1 MLHKRSHCN
10 EKSSP
15 QLEKACTVRKT
26 QHSQKINESTNGSGR
41 RLKNGKRGGR
51 EPKKVVTKMRVD
63 SREKVIRNNI
73 LLVTTS

>member
-1 MLHKRSHCN
+1 MAR
-10 EKSSP
+10 E
-15 QLEKACTVRKT
+15 R
-26 QHSQKINESTNGSGR
+26 
-41 RLKNGKRGGR
+41 GR